1 MTGVQRPDNPL
12 LEEASRTE
20 RVHTDDPLLDGRISY
35 QVLLNN
41 AFASF
46 RGNFAI
52 PDAFWIDE
60 HPWPI
65 AANAEAGGLGS

>member
-12 LEEASRTE
+12 LEEASLTE
-20 RVHTDDPLLDGRISY
+20 RVLADDPFLDWRISY

-46 RGNFAI
+46 WGHFAI
-52 PDAFWIDE
+52 PDALWIDE
-60 HPWPI
+60 HPWAI